1 MTDKLL
7 NIEGYSQ
14 YKKDST
20 AGGVVNVDKRSYD
33 NYIATRNILRQ
44 QKVEREITKETVET
58 LAVEINNI
66 KEDMKDIK
74 NILMAL
80 INK

>member
-1 MTDKLL
+1 MSDLL
-7 NIEGYSQ
+7 NVEGFSQ
-14 YKKDST
+14 YKKDTS

-44 QKVEREITKETVET
+44 RKIEQEATKETVET
-58 LAVEINNI
+58 LAVEINSI